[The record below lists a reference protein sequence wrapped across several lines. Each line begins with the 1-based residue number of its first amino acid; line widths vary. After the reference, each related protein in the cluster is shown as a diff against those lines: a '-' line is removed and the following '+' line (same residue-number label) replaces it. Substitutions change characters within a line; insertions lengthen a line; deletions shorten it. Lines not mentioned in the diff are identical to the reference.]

1 MSFYSIADFI
11 KEYYPEYYGIETY
24 TIAECIPIR
33 KVKDEWGLF
42 SNFAPTPLV
51 VNGVTFES
59 SEELFQLMK
68 FKDKDVIRRI
78 RAGITMGGK
87 ACHQIKMTA
96 KSYEK
101 AYRRPD
107 WGRMIL
113 DAMKFCLTTKYEQC
127 PEFRDLLQKSAGK
140 YIVEDQT
147 SMSKKNPDAWG
158 VKANGNNYVGPNLLG
173 CLLMELRDNGTLHYH
188 LPNDAF
194 AVVIAIKKSDGQI

>member
-11 KEYYPEYYGIETY
+11 KESYPEYFGIQTY
-24 TIAECIPIR
+24 PIAECVAIR
-33 KVKDEWGLF
+33 KVKDEWGLL
-42 SNFAPTPLV
+42 SNFAPSPLV
-51 VNGVTFES
+51 VDGVTFES

-68 FKDKDVIRRI
+68 FKDADIISRI

-87 ACHQIKMTA
+87 TCRQIKMTA

-101 AYRRPD
+101 TYRRPD
-107 WGRMIL
+107 WGQMIL
-113 DAMKFCLTTKYEQC
+113 DAMKFCLTVKYEQC
-127 PEFRDLLQKSAGK
+127 PEFRDLLKKSAGK

-158 VKANGNNYVGPNLLG
+158 VKTDGNNYVGPNLLG
-173 CLLMELRDNGTLHYH
+173 RLLMELRDNATLNYY

-194 AVVIAIKKSDGQI
+194 TFITTIK

>member
-24 TIAECIPIR
+24 PIAECIPIC

-42 SNFAPTPLV
+42 CNFAPTPLV
-51 VNGVTFES
+51 VDGVTFES

-68 FKDKDVIRRI
+68 FKDEDVIRRI

-107 WGRMIL
+107 WGQMIL
-113 DAMKFCLTTKYEQC
+113 DAMKFCLMLKYEQC
-127 PEFRDLLQKSAGK
+127 PEFCDLLQKSAGK

-147 SMSKKNPDAWG
+147 SMPKKNPDAWG
-158 VKANGNNYVGPNLLG
+158 LKADGNNYVGPNILG
-173 CLLMELRDNGTLHYH
+173 RLLMELRDNGTLHYH
-188 LPNDAF
+188 LPSNALTF
-194 AVVIAIKKSDGQI
+194 ITSLKKVDRT

>member
-24 TIAECIPIR
+24 QIVECVAIR

-42 SNFAPTPLV
+42 CNFAPTPLV
-51 VNGVTFES
+51 VKGVTFKS

-68 FKDKDVIRRI
+68 FKDEVVIRRI

-87 ACHQIKMTA
+87 FCRQIKMTA

-107 WGRMIL
+107 WGKMII
-113 DAMKFCLTTKYEQC
+113 DAMKFCLMVKYEQC
-127 PEFRDLLQKSAGK
+127 SEFRDLLQKSAGK

-147 SMSKKNPDAWG
+147 SMPKKNPDAWG
-158 VKANGNNYVGPNLLG
+158 VKADGNNYVGPNLLG
-173 CLLMELRDNGTLHYH
+173 RLLMELRDNGTIHYH
-188 LPNDAF
+188 LPYDAF
-194 AVVIAIKKSDGQI
+194 TFITALKSTRII

>member
-11 KEYYPEYYGIETY
+11 KEYYPEYYGIENY
-24 TIAECIPIR
+24 PIAESIPIR

-42 SNFAPTPLV
+42 CNFAPTPLV
-51 VNGVTFES
+51 VYGVTFES

-68 FKDKDVIRRI
+68 FKDEDVIRRI
-78 RAGITMGGK
+78 RAGITMSGK
-87 ACHQIKMTA
+87 TCRQIKMTA

-101 AYRRPD
+101 AYRRSD
-107 WGRMIL
+107 WRQMIL
-113 DAMKFCLTTKYEQC
+113 DAMKFCLMLKYEQC
-127 PEFRDLLQKSAGK
+127 PEFRDLLKKSAGK

-158 VKANGNNYVGPNLLG
+158 VKTDGNNYVGPNLLG
-173 CLLMELRDNGTLHYH
+173 RLLMELRDNATLNYY

-194 AVVIAIKKSDGQI
+194 TFITTIK

>member
-42 SNFAPTPLV
+42 CNFAPTQLV
-51 VNGVTFES
+51 VEGVTFES

-68 FKDKDVIRRI
+68 FKDEDVIRRI
-78 RAGITMGGK
+78 RAGITMGGM
-87 ACHQIKMTA
+87 ACHQIKMVA

-101 AYRRPD
+101 AYRRLD
-107 WGRMIL
+107 WGQMIL
-113 DAMKFCLTTKYEQC
+113 DAMKFCLTVKYEQC
-127 PEFRDLLQKSAGK
+127 SEFRNLLQKSAGK

-158 VKANGNNYVGPNLLG
+158 VKADGNNYVGPNLLG
-173 CLLMELRDNGTLHYH
+173 RLLMELRNSGTLHYH

-194 AVVIAIKKSDGQI
+194 TFITALKKADGQR